1 MNIKLYHSPLT
12 CSLAS
17 RLALTAAEVDHDLV
31 LVRTQLGEN
40 ARPEYLAVNPVGK
53 VPALSVDGVVLTES
67 TAILPFIATLALDAG
82 LMPQDPLGRAQAQA
96 LLGYCSSTLHAAW
109 TGVFRPERFTSAPH
123 TDPVRNAAIDRLVE
137 TLHHLEGRLGGR
149 PYLLGDRSVCDLY
162 LAVFLVWRSAA
173 PMVQGRLPVTP
184 GLDGLQARVFAEP
197 ALGAVLSDDLSLRS
211 ATAQELSR

>member
-1 MNIKLYHSPLT
+1 MDIKLYHSPLT

-40 ARPEYLAVNPVGK
+40 ARPEYLAVNPAGK

-67 TAILPFIATLALDAG
+67 TAILPFIASLAPSAG
-82 LMPQDPLGRAQAQA
+82 LMPQDPLGRAQAQG

-109 TGVFRPERFTSAPH
+109 TGVFRPERFTSAPQ
-123 TDPVRNAAIDRLVE
+123 TDPVRDAAVGRLGE
-137 TLHHLEGRLGGR
+137 ALQHLEGRLDGR
-149 PYLLGDRSVCDLY
+149 AYLLGGRSVCDLY
-162 LAVFLVWRSAA
+162 LAVFLAWRSAA

-197 ALGAVLSDDLSLRS
+197 ALSAVLSEDLSLRS
-211 ATAQELSR
+211 ATPKE